1 MSKLL
6 KVDSVSK
13 HYKTGNKIVRV
24 FENISFELEKGE
36 FLAITGVSG
45 VGKSTLLNLIGLLDT
60 PDSGD
65 IELNGIKY
73 SSLSEDKKSDFRNS
87 HLGFVFQF
95 HHLLPEFN
103 VVENIMMPHL
113 IATGDMKEGEQKAIT
128 LAEKVG
134 LKDRTEHFP
143 SMLSGGEQ
151 QRVAVARAIVN
162 NPDLLLMDEPT
173 GNLDPK
179 TGAMVM
185 DYIFRLRE
193 IYDLSC
199 IIVTHNIE
207 IAGRCDKIFSMETL
221 ELSNV

>member
-1 MSKLL
+1 MSSLL
-6 KVDSVSK
+6 KVESVSK
-13 HYKTGNKIVRV
+13 TYKTGQKVLKV
-24 FENISFELEKGE
+24 FESMSFELDKGE

-45 VGKSTLLNLIGLLDT
+45 VGKSTLLNLEGLLDR

-65 IELNGIKY
+65 IELKGVKY
-73 SSLSEDKKSDFRNS
+73 SSLSEDEKSKFRNK

-95 HHLLPEFN
+95 HHLLPEFT
-103 VVENIMMPHL
+103 VIENIAMPFL
-113 IATGDMKEGEQKAIT
+113 IGGGDFKEGLKKAKI
-128 LAEKVG
+128 LAEAVG
-134 LKDRTEHFP
+134 LGERLEHFP

-179 TGAMVM
+179 TGKMVV
-185 DYIFRLRE
+185 DYVFRLRE
-193 IYDLSC
+193 LYNLSC

-207 IAGRCDKIFSMETL
+207 IARRCDKIFSMETL
-221 ELSNV
+221 ECTDV

>member
-1 MSKLL
+1 MSELL
-6 KVDSVSK
+6 KVLSVSK
-13 HYKTGNKIVRV
+13 TYKNGNKVVRV
-24 FENISFELEKGE
+24 LKNISFSLEEGE
-36 FLAITGVSG
+36 FVAITGVSG
-45 VGKSTLLNLIGLLDT
+45 IGKSTLLNLIGLLDT

-65 IELNGIKY
+65 IVLKNMPY
-73 SSLSEDKKSDFRNS
+73 STLSEDEKSEFRNT

-103 VVENIMMPHL
+103 IVENIAMPFL
-113 IATGDMKEGEQKAIT
+113 ISGNNIDDAYKKAKN
-128 LAEKVG
+128 LAIAVG
-134 LKDRTEHFP
+134 LNERLTHFP

-179 TGAMVM
+179 TGQRVM

-193 IYDLSC
+193 MYNLSC

-207 IAGRCDKIFSMETL
+207 IASRCDKIFSMETL
-221 ELSNV
+221 EKEDV

>member
-6 KVDSVSK
+6 KVESVSK
-13 HYKTGNKIVRV
+13 SYKTGGKILRV
-24 FENISFELEKGE
+24 FNNVSFELEKGE

-45 VGKSTLLNLIGLLDT
+45 VGKSTLLNLVGLLDT
-60 PDSGD
+60 PDSGE
-65 IELNGIKY
+65 IELNGVKY
-73 SSLSEDKKSDFRNS
+73 SSLSEDDKSVFRNK

-103 VVENIMMPHL
+103 VIENISMPYL
-113 IATGDMKEGEQKAIT
+113 IGGGDFKNGFERAIK
-128 LAEKVG
+128 LAEAVG
-134 LKDRTEHFP
+134 LKERAEYFP

-162 NPDLLLMDEPT
+162 SPDLLLMDEPT

-179 TGAMVM
+179 TGNMVI
-185 DYIFRLRE
+185 DYVFQLKE
-193 IYDLSC
+193 EFNLSC

-207 IAGRCDKIFSMETL
+207 IAKRCDKIFSMEKRECL
-221 ELSNV
+221 NV

>member
-65 IELNGIKY
+65 IELNGVKY
-73 SSLSEDKKSDFRNS
+73 SSLSEDKKSDFRNA

-113 IATGDMKEGEQKAIT
+113 IATGDMKEGERKALE

-185 DYIFRLRE
+185 EHIFRLRE
-193 IYDLSC
+193 IYNLSC

>member
-6 KVDSVSK
+6 KVESVSK
-13 HYKTGNKIVRV
+13 SYKTGQKILRV
-24 FENISFELEKGE
+24 FDNLSFQLNKGE

-45 VGKSTLLNLIGLLDT
+45 VGKSTLLNIVGLLDT
-60 PDSGD
+60 PDSGE
-65 IELNGIKY
+65 IELNGVRY
-73 SSLSEDKKSDFRNS
+73 SSLSEDEKSVFRNK

-95 HHLLPEFN
+95 HHLLPEFT
-103 VVENIMMPHL
+103 VVENIAMPYL
-113 IATGDMKEGEQKAIT
+113 INGDDFDRGFEKAKK
-128 LAEKVG
+128 LAEAVG
-134 LKDRTEHFP
+134 LGERLEHYP

-179 TGAMVM
+179 TGNMVM
-185 DYIFRLRE
+185 DYVFQLKE
-193 IYDLSC
+193 AYNLSC
-199 IIVTHNIE
+199 IIVTHNME

-221 ELSNV
+221 ECTDV